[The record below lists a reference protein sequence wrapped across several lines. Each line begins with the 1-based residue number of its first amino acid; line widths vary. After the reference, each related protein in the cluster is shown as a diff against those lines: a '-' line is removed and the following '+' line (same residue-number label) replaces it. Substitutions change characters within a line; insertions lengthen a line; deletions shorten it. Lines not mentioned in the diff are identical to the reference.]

1 MKTNLLTFFLF
12 FALLYTNAQK
22 LELGKVSIAE
32 LQEKTHPK
40 DSSATAA
47 ILFKKGEVRFEYT
60 QEHGFEMVTNVKT
73 RIKIYKK
80 EGYEWANQ
88 SVAYYIGNSTRD
100 KVSFSGANTFNLVDG
115 KIVKTKLKSDGE
127 FEEIINKYWGR
138 KKIAMPNVKEGSI
151 IEYEYTHR
159 TPRIVELK
167 EWFFQTSIPV
177 NYSEFITFIPEYY
190 VYKPNQK
197 GFIFPK
203 VTVDKMM
210 RRIDYTYT
218 EKASPGIGGQSVSSR
233 SQETLEF
240 METKTAF
247 VAENLPAMKD
257 EAFVNNII
265 NYTASV
271 SHELSMTKFPYS
283 TIEMYATDWE
293 SVTKN
298 IYDNDDFGIELN
310 KTGYFEE
317 DVELLLKGITRP
329 EDKIL
334 AIFEFVK
341 SKVKWNEFN
350 GYSCNDGVKKAYKDK
365 VGNVAEINL
374 MLTAMLR
381 YAGLN
386 ANPVIISTRSNGI
399 ALFPS
404 RAAFNYVISAVEINN
419 GLVLLDAT
427 DKYSLPNILPI
438 RDLNWS
444 GRLIRKDGTS
454 TEVDLMPKI
463 ASSNS
468 VNMNYAIDDKGGVSG
483 KIRRQ
488 KTDYEA
494 MVFRAV
500 NNVIKE
506 ESYLEKLE
514 SENENIEISDY
525 TRANGNDIKLPVIEN
540 LSFSGPSL
548 SEIIG
553 GKIYVN
559 PLLFFA
565 FKQNPFKQE
574 VREYPVDYE
583 YPNLKKYSINIQIPE
598 GYKIET
604 LPKSA
609 AFTME
614 DNLGSFKYIVNNTEN
629 GIQILVV
636 EQINAAII
644 PSEYYSML
652 KDFYQE
658 IVKKE
663 TEKMVIAKI

>member
-1 MKTNLLTFFLF
+1 M
-12 FALLYTNAQK
+12 
-22 LELGKVSIAE
+22 
-32 LQEKTHPK
+32 
-40 DSSATAA
+40 
-47 ILFKKGEVRFEYT
+47 
-60 QEHGFEMVTNVKT
+60 
-73 RIKIYKK
+73 
-80 EGYEWANQ
+80 
-88 SVAYYIGNSTRD
+88 
-100 KVSFSGANTFNLVDG
+100 
-115 KIVKTKLKSDGE
+115 
-127 FEEIINKYWGR
+127 
-138 KKIAMPNVKEGSI
+138 
-151 IEYEYTHR
+151 
-159 TPRIVELK
+159 
-167 EWFFQTSIPV
+167 
-177 NYSEFITFIPEYY
+177 
-190 VYKPNQK
+190 
-197 GFIFPK
+197 
-203 VTVDKMM
+203 
-210 RRIDYTYT
+210 
-218 EKASPGIGGQSVSSR
+218 
-233 SQETLEF
+233 
-240 METKTAF
+240 
-247 VAENLPAMKD
+247 
-257 EAFVNNII
+257 
-265 NYTASV
+265 
-271 SHELSMTKFPYS
+271 
-283 TIEMYATDWE
+283 
-293 SVTKN
+293 
-298 IYDNDDFGIELN
+298 
-310 KTGYFEE
+310 
-317 DVELLLKGITRP
+317 
-329 EDKIL
+329 
-334 AIFEFVK
+334 
-341 SKVKWNEFN
+341 
-350 GYSCNDGVKKAYKDK
+350 
-365 VGNVAEINL
+365 
-374 MLTAMLR
+374 
-381 YAGLN
+381 
-386 ANPVIISTRSNGI
+386 
-399 ALFPS
+399 
-404 RAAFNYVISAVEINN
+404 
-419 GLVLLDAT
+419 LDAT

-500 NNVIKE
+500 NNGIKE